1 MTYAKLKG
9 RMREKDMTQAEM
21 ASLLGIT
28 PTGLYK
34 KLKGEA
40 PFKIDEAFKIFTAL
54 DLPETELRSYFFEG

>member
-1 MTYAKLKG
+1 MRYAKLRG
-9 RMREKDMTQAEM
+9 RMREKDVTQAEM

-40 PFKIDEAFKIFTAL
+40 PFKIDEAFKIFRAL
-54 DLPETELRSYFFEG
+54 DLPESEMRLYFFDN